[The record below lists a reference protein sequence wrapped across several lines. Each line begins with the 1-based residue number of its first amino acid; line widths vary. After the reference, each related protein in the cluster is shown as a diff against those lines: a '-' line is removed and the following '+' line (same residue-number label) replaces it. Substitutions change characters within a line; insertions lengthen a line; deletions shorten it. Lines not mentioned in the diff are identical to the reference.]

1 MLGSSVLRGDLLA
14 VAADGVALSE
24 SAMTKVAQPKKK
36 NVDAFLVVVNTGN
49 YSLIMKEVE
58 SLLRRRRG

>member
-1 MLGSSVLRGDLLA
+1 MLDSSVLRGDLLA
-14 VAADGVALSE
+14 FAADGVALSE
-24 SAMTKVAQPKKK
+24 SAMTKVAQPKK

>member
-36 NVDAFLVVVNTGN
+36 RRCLSSRREYRQLLVDH
-49 YSLIMKEVE
+49 E
-58 SLLRRRRG
+58 RG